1 MEEIYNPLA
10 EFSQLTTL
18 CWEIQGARAVLV
30 FPPMDRRIFLDHIRR
45 TRFAPGD
52 KAAAQR
58 DARRVARYLVG
69 QGAARVFG
77 IGSAFVSGRRFTRR
91 SDIDLAVEA
100 LDPRRFFG
108 ASAKA
113 AEMTD
118 FELDVIPVE
127 SASEAMLCT
136 IRGEGVE
143 L

>member
-1 MEEIYNPLA
+1 
-10 EFSQLTTL
+10 
-18 CWEIQGARAVLV
+18 
-30 FPPMDRRIFLDHIRR
+30 MDRQIFLDHIRQ
-45 TRFAPGD
+45 TRFALGD

-58 DARRVARYLVG
+58 DARRIARYLIR

-77 IGSAFVSGRRFTRR
+77 VGSAFVSSRRFTSR

-100 LDPRRFFG
+100 LDPKRFLA

-118 FELDVIPVE
+118 FALDVIPVE
-127 SASEAMLCT
+127 SASEAMLRT
-136 IRGEGVE
+136 IRKEGVE

>member
-1 MEEIYNPLA
+1 M
-10 EFSQLTTL
+10 
-18 CWEIQGARAVLV
+18 LV
-30 FPPMDRRIFLDHIRR
+30 FPPMDRQIFLDHIRR

-58 DARRVARYLVG
+58 DARRIARYLAG
-69 QGAARVFG
+69 QGATRVFG
-77 IGSAFVSGRRFTRR
+77 IGSAFVSGRRFTQR

-100 LDPRRFFG
+100 LDPRLFLA

-118 FELDVIPVE
+118 FALDVIPVE
-127 SASEAMLCT
+127 SASKAMLHT
-136 IRGEGVE
+136 IRKEGVE